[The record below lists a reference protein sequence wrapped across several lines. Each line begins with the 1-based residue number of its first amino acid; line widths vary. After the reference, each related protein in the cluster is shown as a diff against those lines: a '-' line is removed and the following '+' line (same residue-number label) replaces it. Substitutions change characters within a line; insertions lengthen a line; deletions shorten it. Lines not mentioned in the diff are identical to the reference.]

1 MTLPIL
7 WKPQAREDLAKIIAY
22 VAERNQFSALALLE
36 AIEAATIPSASYPYL
51 FRPGRVAGTREIV
64 AHPNY
69 IVVYRVTASTIE
81 VINVIHARRQYPG

>member
-22 VAERNQFSALALLE
+22 VAERNQFSALALLD
-36 AIEAATIPSASYPYL
+36 AIEAATMPSASYPYL

-69 IVVYRVTASTIE
+69 IVVYRVCEHRIE
-81 VINVIHARRQYPG
+81 IVNVVHARKQYPE